1 MALLVKTPTRWL
13 NPMEGLATI
22 KRHVERPASHA
33 QGAGVLDAVLL
44 SRVPPAN

>member
-13 NPMEGLATI
+13 SPMEGLATI

-44 SRVPPAN
+44 SRVLPAR

>member
-1 MALLVKTPTRWL
+1 MLVKTTTHWL
-13 NPMEGLATI
+13 NAMEGLATT

-44 SRVPPAN
+44 SRVPSAK